1 MDVLQMPEF
10 PPVRAVS
17 DPLGPP
23 PELLEI
29 ARTGAPRKIRQWDG
43 VDAWLITRFEDSRL
57 ALNDRRLSVDPRRD
71 GYPEKSAAYKQVL
84 GQDRNLRTMDDPE
97 HSAQKRMLA
106 RDFTVRRVQEMRP
119 AIQQKV
125 DTLIDTMLAQGN
137 EADIVADLA
146 LAVPTMVICELLGV
160 PYSDRDWFADRSQ
173 VCTSSRVAPA
183 EAAEA
188 AGALYGYMEGLIAE
202 KDRNPSNDL
211 LSRLVVDQL
220 RPGIL
225 TAREVIELS
234 RFVLIA
240 GHETTAN
247 MISLSVLALFLNP
260 DQRALLTGE
269 IEPKFLANSV
279 SEMLRFLSI
288 THTGRRRVAVE
299 DLEVGGQLIRAGEGI
314 IIMNSVADR
323 DEGMFDQAD
332 RLDLRRPNAKSHLA
346 FGGGAHRCVGAF
358 LSEAELEIV
367 HGTLWKRIPTLTLAV
382 PLEEVEFYADGSVYG
397 LTSLPVRW

>member
-10 PPVRAVS
+10 PPVRSAA
-17 DPLGPP
+17 DPLAPP
-23 PELLEI
+23 PELLEL
-29 ARTGAPRKIRQWDG
+29 ARKGTPVKIRQWDG
-43 VDAWLITRFEDSRL
+43 VEAWLITRFEDAKF
-57 ALNDRRLSVDPRRD
+57 ALNDRRLSVDPRRE

-97 HSAQKRMLA
+97 HSQQKRMLA

-119 AIQQKV
+119 AIEQKV
-125 DTLIDTMLAQGN
+125 DGLIDAMLAKDGKA
-137 EADIVADLA
+137 EIVADLA
-146 LAVPTMVICELLGV
+146 LPVPTMVICELLGV
-160 PYSDRDWFADRSQ
+160 PYADRDWFADKSQ
-173 VCTSSRVAPA
+173 VCTSSRADPVDAS
-183 EAAEA
+183 EAAT
-188 AGALYGYMEGLIAE
+188 ALYDYMESLIAQ
-202 KDRNPSNDL
+202 KDREPCNDL

-225 TAREVIELS
+225 TAREVIELA

-247 MISLSVLALFLNP
+247 MIALSVLALLVNP
-260 DQRALLTGE
+260 DQRALMRGE
-269 IEPKFLANSV
+269 IEPKFMANAV
-279 SEMLRFLSI
+279 SEMLRYLSI
-288 THTGRRRVAVE
+288 THSGRRRVAVE
-299 DLEVGGQLIRAGEGI
+299 DLEIGGQLIRAGEGL

-323 DEGMFDQAD
+323 DGAMFERPD
-332 RLDLRRPNAKSHLA
+332 RLDLSRANAKSHLA

-367 HGTLWKRIPTLTLAV
+367 HAKLWKRIPGLTLAV
-382 PLEEVEFYADGSVYG
+382 PFEDVEFYSDGSVYG